1 MPHRVSRERPRE
13 QRDFSFALK
22 DERSVS
28 HRGGGSGNRGGRC
41 APAEARRPGS
51 PPIRYAGQNETGKDG
66 QGWAPVTRGWACL
79 SWRSLGAQ
87 APWPHL
93 LLPSLWPN
101 SQGAGG
107 RCSSSDHRTAV
118 MSRAVLISN
127 GSLKFWSRPSAHT
140 AMSAEGGISRSQV
153 RAGAPC
159 RGAVLRAGFRR
170 GAWTPVPCPPIPGPA
185 SLHLGSDTYRPRA
198 YYVPWAGTKNMHA
211 PVFVLRNWSQGW
223 ACRNTAVRSADCPAH
238 RTLPSIATARGA
250 GSSSRP
256 WA

>member
-1 MPHRVSRERPRE
+1 M
-13 QRDFSFALK
+13 
-22 DERSVS
+22 
-28 HRGGGSGNRGGRC
+28 RGKTRLGRTGR
-41 APAEARRPGS
+41 AGPLS
-51 PPIRYAGQNETGKDG
+51 P
-66 QGWAPVTRGWACL
+66 
-79 SWRSLGAQ
+79 
-87 APWPHL
+87 
-93 LLPSLWPN
+93 
-101 SQGAGG
+101 GAGLAWAG
-107 RCSSSDHRTAV
+107 ALLGLRLPGHICSCRLCGPTPRGPVAAAAPPTTAQQTV

-159 RGAVLRAGFRR
+159 RGAVLRAGFSR

-185 SLHLGSDTYRPRA
+185 SLHLGSDTYRPRT
-198 YYVPWAGTKNMHA
+198 YYMPWAGTKNMHT
-211 PVFVLRNWSQGW
+211 PVFVLRNWSQGR
-223 ACRNTAVRSADCPAH
+223 ACRNTAVRSTDRPAH